1 MNRKKVQ
8 KAGFIFGVWCRRI
21 GAMVSLICLSLSVNE
36 TYKHFIE
43 IRFLIPAIIAVAVF
57 IYGVWRTGGICYDEY

>member
-8 KAGFIFGVWCRRI
+8 KAGFIFGIWCRYV
-21 GAMVSLICLSLSVNE
+21 GATVSLICLPLSFNDSNP
-36 TYKHFIE
+36 HFVE

-57 IYGVWRTGGICYDEY
+57 IYGIWRTGGICYDEY